1 MHFEDYS
8 PRWQDGVCALS
19 DRTFGKGYI
28 VNPSEIAQ
36 EPDSCLYVCISSNEE
51 VIGLVYGRV
60 LPQYGLE
67 EFLEHRVEEI
77 PEDLKAADADGTLG
91 VIQTVAVAPDHRGK
105 GIGTKLLRAVHD
117 GIVGQG
123 ADKLIVTFKRG
134 PIEADVKGIMNE
146 LGFEQ
151 WTKLQTYFQERC
163 EQGAFDCIHRK
174 NGCSC
179 EAVLYRKVIFSDS
192 KSDGL

>member
-8 PRWQDGVCALS
+8 PRWQDKVSALS
-19 DRTFGKGYI
+19 DRVFGNGYFAR
-28 VNPSEIAQ
+28 PSEIAQ
-36 EPDSCLYVCISSNEE
+36 EPGSCLYVCISSDEE

-60 LPQYGLE
+60 LPQHGLE
-67 EFLEHRVEEI
+67 EFLEHRVEDI
-77 PEDLKAADADGTLG
+77 PEDLKAADASGALG
-91 VIQTVAVAPDHRGK
+91 VIQSVAVAPEHQGK

-134 PIEADVKGIMNE
+134 PVDANVDGMMKA
-146 LGFEQ
+146 LGFER
-151 WTKLQTYFQERC
+151 WTKLPTYFKERC
-163 EQGAFDCIHRK
+163 EQGAFACMHRR

-179 EAVLYRKVIFSDS
+179 EAIFYRKAVY
-192 KSDGL
+192 